1 MSSDEIAIGVQN
13 LSKCYQLYAQPQDR
27 LKQSILPRFQRWTG
41 RTPKSYFSEF
51 WALRDLTFEVKK
63 GETVGIIGR
72 NGSGKSTLLQL
83 ICDTLTPTYGSSVV
97 QGRVA
102 ALLELGAGF
111 NPEFTGRENVYM
123 NGALLG
129 LTQQEINA
137 RFEDIAAFADIGQFM
152 DQLVRI
158 YSNGMYVRLAF
169 AVMAHVD
176 ADILVIDEALAVGDA
191 FFTQKCMR
199 FIRTFKEKGTLLLV
213 SHDTASIINLCNK
226 VIWLDKGAIRQ
237 AGSAKEV
244 CESYLEGLYEAQL
257 GESVNSAPASQPVAE
272 EDINNSE
279 KEFWDQRM
287 SIINSSPHRND
298 LEIFRFDENLAS
310 FGEGGAKVVDVRLY
324 DDKGR
329 PLSWVVGGEMVV
341 LKIKCVAFIDLAR
354 PIIGFFVKDKLGQI
368 LFGDN
373 TYLDYRDKNFSVE
386 QGESFLAEFG
396 FRMPVLPV
404 GDFSICAATADGTQ
418 SDHVMHHWIHDSI
431 IFKSHATSVT
441 AGLAGIPIKKINL
454 KLL

>member
-1 MSSDEIAIGVQN
+1 
-13 LSKCYQLYAQPQDR
+13 
-27 LKQSILPRFQRWTG
+27 
-41 RTPKSYFSEF
+41 
-51 WALRDLTFEVKK
+51 
-63 GETVGIIGR
+63 
-72 NGSGKSTLLQL
+72 
-83 ICDTLTPTYGSSVV
+83 
-97 QGRVA
+97 
-102 ALLELGAGF
+102 
-111 NPEFTGRENVYM
+111 
-123 NGALLG
+123 
-129 LTQQEINA
+129 
-137 RFEDIAAFADIGQFM
+137 
-152 DQLVRI
+152 
-158 YSNGMYVRLAF
+158 
-169 AVMAHVD
+169 
-176 ADILVIDEALAVGDA
+176 
-191 FFTQKCMR
+191 MR
-199 FIRTFKEKGTLLLV
+199 FIRTFKEKGTLLFV
-213 SHDTASIINLCNK
+213 SHDTASIINLCSK
-226 VIWLDKGAIRQ
+226 AIWLDKGAIRQ

-244 CESYLEGLYEAQL
+244 SETYLEGLYEVQR

-354 PIIGFFVKDKLGQI
+354 PIIGFFVKDKLGQT